1 MKPRLFMVVAGALA
15 AAAAIASAQQPAG
28 AAPSFASPN
37 LTPAGARA
45 LAASCAICHGTNG
58 RAAPQSTLSGLAG
71 RSSQELVLIMTQF
84 KDGSRA
90 NTIMQQLVKSYSD
103 AEIAAIAD
111 YFAAQPR

>member
-1 MKPRLFMVVAGALA
+1 
-15 AAAAIASAQQPAG
+15 
-28 AAPSFASPN
+28 
-37 LTPAGARA
+37 
-45 LAASCAICHGTNG
+45 
-58 RAAPQSTLSGLAG
+58 
-71 RSSQELVLIMTQF
+71 MTQF